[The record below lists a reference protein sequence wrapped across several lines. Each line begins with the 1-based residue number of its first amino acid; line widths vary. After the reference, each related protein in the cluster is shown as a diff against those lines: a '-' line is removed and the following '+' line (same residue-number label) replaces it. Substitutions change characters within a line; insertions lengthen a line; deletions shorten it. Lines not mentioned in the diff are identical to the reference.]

1 LKRRVLAQCNE
12 PGASV
17 ANVALAH
24 GLNANLVHKWR
35 RLEARATQDS
45 AVIPTPAFVPLALE
59 AAAAPKS
66 GDIRIELRRGAIS
79 ISATWPLAAHS
90 ECGAWVRE
98 ILK

>member
-1 LKRRVLAQCNE
+1 M
-12 PGASV
+12 
-17 ANVALAH
+17 
-24 GLNANLVHKWR
+24 
-35 RLEARATQDS
+35 
-45 AVIPTPAFVPLALE
+45 PTPAFVPLALE